1 MSGTDH
7 LGELEQMVL
16 LAILR
21 LGEDAYGRTVRRELE
36 QTADRKVSAG
46 AAYVTLDR
54 LETKGYLRS
63 RTGESEPGR
72 GGRPKR
78 YYRVTEEGKEALA
91 SARRS
96 LDRMWSG
103 LEDLVKEG

>member
-1 MSGTDH
+1 MET

-16 LAILR
+16 LAVLR
-21 LGEDAYGRTVRRELE
+21 VGEQAYGRTVRRELE
-36 QTADRKVSAG
+36 ETAGRRVSAG

-54 LETKGYLRS
+54 LEAKGLLSS

-78 YYRVTEEGKEALA
+78 HFRVTAEGRRALA
-91 SARRS
+91 DGRKS
-96 LDRMWSG
+96 LDLLWRG
-103 LEDLVKEG
+103 VEGIVEEA